1 MKHPCQGLPTIS
13 TKFPHQRL
21 SQFIF
26 PQNTLQ
32 ITKYSAILLDFTGG
46 PKPAPRALTT
56 EFSMAY
62 AIIEDSG
69 TQTKIEP
76 GDRFEIDLRD
86 LKQSQTT
93 ITFDKVLLVSSEAGV
108 KIGQPTVAGATVTAK
123 ILGQI
128 KDDKIWVERF
138 TRRKGFH
145 RRVGHRQKY
154 LAVQVESIN
163 A

>member
-1 MKHPCQGLPTIS
+1 
-13 TKFPHQRL
+13 
-21 SQFIF
+21 
-26 PQNTLQ
+26 
-32 ITKYSAILLDFTGG
+32 
-46 PKPAPRALTT
+46 
-56 EFSMAY
+56 MAY

-69 TQTKIEP
+69 TQLKVEP

-86 LKQSQTT
+86 LKDGQTT
-93 ITFDKVLLVSSEAGV
+93 ITFDKVLLVSSDSGL
-108 KIGQPTVAGATVTAK
+108 KIGQPAVAGATVTAK

-145 RRVGHRQKY
+145 RRVGHRQQY

-163 A
+163 G